1 MRNNRKE
8 MRDRKQD
15 KKRKRIIVSSLF
27 VLLISSVCLSVT
39 AQNPIIRDQ
48 FTADPTARVFNGKVY
63 LYPSH
68 DIFPPEGQ
76 RQDWFCMEDYH
87 VFSSENLTDWTDHGM
102 IVTQNKVPWVRPD
115 SYSMWAPDCVYR
127 NGKYYFY
134 FPSAPKDGRGF
145 AVGVAIADNPEGPF
159 IPEPEPIKGINGID
173 PCVLQASDG
182 NAYIFW
188 GNGRCAK
195 LKENMKELAD
205 DTPREKVKWGEREF
219 EMMGVNCLKDLPNR
233 QAEGPFAF
241 EYNGNYYLTY
251 PYVREKTEVL
261 GYAMSKNPMGPYE
274 YKGLI
279 MAEQPNGCWT
289 NHHSIINYKG
299 QWYLFYHHNYFSP
312 NDDKRR
318 SACIEKLF
326 FNADGTIQEVKQTLR
341 GVGIN
346 KATEKIEIDR
356 YSSASNDVTTALI
369 DTVNTFRSYQATLPT
384 KGSWIQYNDIDFSV
398 LTDGYLIMSV
408 KASDNTELCVR
419 EKSAKGKILAR
430 IKLEVKPDEPAN
442 GAANPMMGR
451 FRRDLRNQWLTQT
464 TKLEYIPKGVTDLV
478 ITNEGN
484 GALSVDYVM
493 FKNRPKY
500 FSPVTTPSA
509 QPDNEGFIH
518 RWLLLEPITK
528 PNSGNTVFTDSY
540 LREHFNREYFKGQ
553 QTIVPK
559 DGQKV
564 KAVFKQEQAPPGFGR
579 GARQAQPAKP
589 EVKTVTQ
596 NLTWHA
602 LDSENMNVK
611 LFRFAEKWG
620 EQIYGVLFWAVT
632 VIECDEDIKNVRLA
646 VGSNSASMW
655 WLNGEETL
663 LLSGDRRMVKDDAM
677 SHRLTLKKGRN
688 ILRGAIINGPGMS
701 DFCVRFLDEKGNP
714 VKNYSIKAQ

>member
-1 MRNNRKE
+1 MIK
-8 MRDRKQD
+8 KQ
-15 KKRKRIIVSSLF
+15 LF
-27 VLLISSVCLSVT
+27 VSLLALPLLAQ
-39 AQNPIIRDQ
+39 AQNPVIRDQ
-48 FTADPTARVFNGKVY
+48 FAADPTARVFKDKVY

-87 VFSSENLTDWTDHGM
+87 VFSSENLTDWTDHGV
-102 IVTQNKVPWVRPD
+102 IVTQNKVPWVKPD
-115 SYSMWAPDCVYR
+115 SYSMWAPDCIER

-145 AVGVAIADNPEGPF
+145 GIGVAISDSPEGPF
-159 IPEPEPIKGINGID
+159 IPEPENIKGISGID

-188 GNGRCAK
+188 GAGRCAK
-195 LKENMKELAD
+195 LKPNMKELAD
-205 DTPREKVKWGEREF
+205 DTPTETVKWGDHEF
-219 EMMGVNCLKDLPNR
+219 ELSGVNCLKDLPNR

-251 PYVREKTEVL
+251 PYVRENTEVL

-279 MAEQPNGCWT
+279 MPEHDNGCWT

-299 QWYLFYHHNYFSP
+299 QWYLFYHRNHFSP
-312 NDDKRR
+312 RDDKRR
-318 SACIEKLF
+318 SVCIEKLF
-326 FNADGTIQEVKQTLR
+326 FNPDGTIQEVKQTMR

-346 KATEKIEIDR
+346 QATEKIEIDR
-356 YSSASNDVTTALI
+356 YSSASDDVTTQLI
-369 DTVNTFRSYQATLPT
+369 DTVNTFRSFQANLPQ
-384 KGSWIQYNDIDFSV
+384 KGSWICYKDINFDC
-398 LTDGYLIMSV
+398 LTDGYLVVSA
-408 KASDNTELCVR
+408 KAADNTAFYIR
-419 EKSAKGKILAR
+419 EKSADGQIIAKIDMT
-430 IKLEVKPDEPAN
+430 VKPETPA
-442 GAANPMMGR
+442 GMPAM
-451 FRRDLRNQWLTQT
+451 FRRDYSNQWLTMT
-464 TKLEYIPKGVTDLV
+464 APLAYPLKGVSDLV
-478 ITNEGN
+478 ITCEGDA
-484 GALSVDYVM
+484 GVSVDWIQ

-500 FSPVTTPSA
+500 FSPATA
-509 QPDNEGFIH
+509 AAAKPDDNGFIR
-518 RWLLLEPITK
+518 RWLLLEPIDK
-528 PNSGNTVFTDSY
+528 PNPGNTVFTDTY

-564 KAVFKQEQAPPGFGR
+564 KATFKQEQAPAGFGR
-579 GARQAQPAKP
+579 GAEAPAQP

-602 LDSENMNVK
+602 LDSENFNVK

-620 EQIYGVLFWAVT
+620 QQVYGVLFWAVT
-632 VIECDEDIKNVRLA
+632 IIDCPEDIENVRLA

-655 WLNGEETL
+655 WLNGQETL
-663 LLSGDRRMVKDDAM
+663 LLSGDRRMVEDDAM
-677 SHRLTLKKGRN
+677 SPRLTLKKGRN

-701 DFCVRFLDEKGNP
+701 DFCVHFLDEKGNP
-714 VKNYSIKAQ
+714 VTNYSIKAQ

>member
-1 MRNNRKE
+1 MKH
-8 MRDRKQD
+8 
-15 KKRKRIIVSSLF
+15 
-27 VLLISSVCLSVT
+27 LIAIFLVGVPLALS
-39 AQNPIIRDQ
+39 AQNPVIRNQ
-48 FTADPTARVFNGKVY
+48 FSADPTARVFNNKVY

-68 DIFPPEGQ
+68 DIKPPVGQ

-102 IVTQNKVPWVRPD
+102 IVTQNKVPWVRPN

-134 FPSAPKDGRGF
+134 FPSSPNAGGGF
-145 AVGVAIADNPEGPF
+145 AVGVAIADSPEGPF

-173 PCVLQASDG
+173 PCVLLASDG

-195 LKENMKELAD
+195 LKDNMKELAD
-205 DTPREKVKWGEREF
+205 DNPKSTVKFGNREM
-219 EMMGVNCLKDLPNR
+219 EMIGANCLEGLPNR

-251 PYVREKTEVL
+251 PYVRENTEVL

-279 MAEQPNGCWT
+279 MAEHANGCWT

-299 QWYLFYHHNYFSP
+299 QWYLFYHHNDFSP
-312 NDDKRR
+312 SDDKRR
-318 SACIEKLF
+318 SVCIEKLF
-326 FNADGTIQEVKQTLR
+326 FNADGTIKEVKPTMR

-346 KATEKIEIDR
+346 NATEKIEIDR
-356 YSSASNDVTTALI
+356 YSEASSDVTTQLI
-369 DTVNTFRSYQATLPT
+369 DTINTFRSYQAALPK
-384 KGSWIQYNDIDFSV
+384 KGSWLRYNDVDFSS
-398 LTDGYLIMSV
+398 LTSDSYVIISV
-408 KASDNTELCVR
+408 KASGNTAFSIR
-419 EKSAKGKILAR
+419 EKSATGKVIAKVSLDNIVPPETPNA
-430 IKLEVKPDEPAN
+430 PA
-442 GAANPMMGR
+442 GGGMMGR
-451 FRRDLRNQWLTQT
+451 FRRDMRGQWLTQT
-464 TKLEYIPKGVTDLV
+464 VALDYVPKGVTDLV
-478 ITNEGN
+478 VTNDGDAEI
-484 GALSVDYVM
+484 AVDYVL

-500 FSPVTTPSA
+500 FSPSTAAAIS
-509 QPDNEGFIH
+509 PDNEGFIH
-518 RWLLLEPITK
+518 RWMLLEPINK
-528 PNSGNTVFTDSY
+528 PNSGNTVFTDTY

-553 QTIVPK
+553 QTILHK

-564 KAVFKQEQAPPGFGR
+564 QAVFKQEQAPAGFGR
-579 GARQAQPAKP
+579 GMQQAPAQP
-589 EVKTVTQ
+589 EVKTVKQT
-596 NLTWHA
+596 LTWHA

-611 LFRFAEKWG
+611 LFRFAEKYG
-620 EQIYGVLFWAVT
+620 EQVYGVLFWAVT
-632 VIECDEDIKNVRLA
+632 IIDCPEEIKDVRLA

-677 SHRLTLKKGRN
+677 SKRITLKKGRN
-688 ILRGAIINGPGMS
+688 VLRGAIINGPGMS

-714 VKNYSIKAQ
+714 VTNYTIINNK

>member
-1 MRNNRKE
+1 
-8 MRDRKQD
+8 
-15 KKRKRIIVSSLF
+15 
-27 VLLISSVCLSVT
+27 
-39 AQNPIIRDQ
+39 
-48 FTADPTARVFNGKVY
+48 
-63 LYPSH
+63 
-68 DIFPPEGQ
+68 
-76 RQDWFCMEDYH
+76 
-87 VFSSENLTDWTDHGM
+87 M
-102 IVTQNKVPWVRPD
+102 IVTQNKVPWVRRD
-115 SYSMWAPDCVYR
+115 SYSMWAPDCVER

-134 FPSAPKDGRGF
+134 FPSAPAEGRGGF
-145 AVGVAIADNPEGPF
+145 AVGVAIADRPEGPF

-195 LKENMKELAD
+195 LKPNMKELAD

-289 NHHSIINYKG
+289 NHHSIVNYKG

-312 NDDKRR
+312 SDDKRR
-318 SACIEKLF
+318 SVCIEKLY

-346 KATEKIEIDR
+346 KATERIEIDR
-356 YSSASNDVTTALI
+356 YSSASNDVTEALI
-369 DTVNTFRSYQATLPT
+369 DTVNTFRSYQATLPD
-384 KGSWIQYNDIDFSV
+384 KGSWIQYNDIDFGV
-398 LTDGYLIMSV
+398 LDDCYMMINV
-408 KASDNTELCVR
+408 KAADNTELCVR
-419 EKSAKGKILAR
+419 EKNAKGKVIAR
-430 IKLEVKPDEPAN
+430 IKLTVKPQEPAN
-442 GAANPMMGR
+442 GNPMMNR

-464 TKLEYIPKGVTDLV
+464 VNLEYLPKGVTDLC
-478 ITNEGN
+478 ITNEGD
-484 GALSVDYVM
+484 GALSVDWM
-493 FKNRPKY
+493 QFKNRPKY
-500 FSPVTTPSA
+500 FTPVSHTAAPA
-509 QPDNEGFIH
+509 KPDEEGFIR
-518 RWLLLEPITK
+518 RWMLLEPIDK

-564 KAVFKQEQAPPGFGR
+564 TAVFKQEQAPAGFGR
-579 GARQAQPAKP
+579 GAQPPAQP
-589 EVKTVTQ
+589 EVKTVKQT
-596 NLTWHA
+596 LTWRA
-602 LDSENMNVK
+602 LDSNMFNVK

-620 EQIYGVLFWAVT
+620 TKVYGVLFWAVT
-632 VIECDEDIKNVRLA
+632 VIDCPEEIKDVRLA

-677 SHRLTLKKGRN
+677 SHRITLKKGRN

-701 DFCVRFLDEKGNP
+701 DFCVRFIDENGKP
-714 VKNYSIKAQ
+714 VTNYTIINNK

>member
-1 MRNNRKE
+1 M
-8 MRDRKQD
+8 
-15 KKRKRIIVSSLF
+15 KKLLSLF
-27 VLLISSVCLSVT
+27 FVGVPLLAV
-39 AQNPIIRDQ
+39 AQNPVIRDQ
-48 FTADPTARVFNGKVY
+48 FSADPTARVFNDKVY

-68 DIFPPEGQ
+68 DIMPPEGQ

-87 VFSSENLTDWTDHGM
+87 VFSSENLTDWTDHGV

-134 FPSAPKDGRGF
+134 FPSAPAAGKGF
-145 AVGVAIADNPEGPF
+145 GFGIGVAIADSPEGPF
-159 IPEPEPIKGINGID
+159 IPEPEPIKGISGID

-188 GNGRCAK
+188 GAGRCAK
-195 LKENMKELAD
+195 LKPNMKEIAD
-205 DTPREKVKWGEREF
+205 DTPTEKVKWGEREF
-219 EMMGVNCLKDLPNR
+219 EMKGVNCLKDLPNR

-251 PYVREKTEVL
+251 PYVRENTEVL

-279 MAEQPNGCWT
+279 MAEHDNGCWT

-299 QWYLFYHHNYFSP
+299 QWYLFYHRNHFSP
-312 NDDKRR
+312 RDDKRR
-318 SACIEKLF
+318 SVCIEKLY
-326 FNADGTIQEVKQTLR
+326 FNPDGTIQEVKPTLR

-346 KATEKIEIDR
+346 QATEKIDVDR
-356 YSSASNDVTTALI
+356 FSTASADVTSQLI
-369 DTVNTFRSYQATLPT
+369 DTVNTFRGFEATLPV
-384 KGSWIQYNDIDFSV
+384 KGSWMKYTDVDFTNLS
-398 LTDGYLIMSV
+398 DGYVIV
-408 KASDNTELCVR
+408 
-419 EKSAKGKILAR
+419 SAKAAGNTKFFIRENTANGKVIAE
-430 IKLEVKPDEPAN
+430 IEMTVKPETPEGMPA
-442 GAANPMMGR
+442 M
-451 FRRDLRNQWLTQT
+451 FRRDFSNQWLSLTAPLNYT
-464 TKLEYIPKGVTDLV
+464 PKGVANLV
-478 ITNEGN
+478 ITCEGDA
-484 GALSVDYVM
+484 GVSIDWVQ

-500 FSPVTTPSA
+500 FSPVTTPAA
-509 QPDNEGFIH
+509 QPDDEGFIR
-518 RWLLLEPITK
+518 RWMLLEPIDK

-540 LREHFNREYFKGQ
+540 LREHFGMEYFKGQ

-559 DGQKV
+559 NGQKV
-564 KAVFKQEQAPPGFGR
+564 KVSFKREEVPAGFGR
-579 GARQAQPAKP
+579 GFGQQQAPAEP
-589 EVKTVTQ
+589 VIKTVNQT
-596 NLTWHA
+596 LTWHA

-620 EQIYGVLFWAVT
+620 QQVYGVLFWAVT
-632 VIECDEDIKNVRLA
+632 IIDCDEDIENVRLA

-655 WLNGEETL
+655 WLNGEEAL

-677 SHRLTLKKGRN
+677 SPRLTLKKGRN

>member
-1 MRNNRKE
+1 M
-8 MRDRKQD
+8 
-15 KKRKRIIVSSLF
+15 KK
-27 VLLISSVCLSVT
+27 LLLLALALPLTVV

-48 FTADPTARVFNGKVY
+48 FTADPTARVFNDKVY

-102 IVTQNKVPWVRPD
+102 IVTQNNVPWVRPN

-134 FPSAPKDGRGF
+134 FPSAPATGMGF
-145 AVGVAIADNPEGPF
+145 AVGVAISDNPEGPF

-173 PCVLQASDG
+173 PCVLLASDG

-195 LKENMKELAD
+195 LKDNMKELAD
-205 DTPREKVKWGEREF
+205 DNPRETVKWGNREM
-219 EMMGVNCLKDLPNR
+219 EMVGVHCLKDLPNR

-251 PYVREKTEVL
+251 PYVRENTEVL
-261 GYAMSKNPMGPYE
+261 AYAMSKNPMGPYE

-289 NHHSIINYKG
+289 NHHSIVNYKG
-299 QWYLFYHHNYFSP
+299 QWYLFYHHNYLSP

-318 SACIEKLF
+318 SACIEKLY
-326 FNADGTIQEVKQTLR
+326 FNADGTIQEVKQTIR

-369 DTVNTFRSYQATLPT
+369 DTINTFRGYQATLPT
-384 KGSWIQYNDIDFSV
+384 RGSWIQYNDIDFNC
-398 LTDGYLIMSV
+398 LTDGYMLINV
-408 KASDNTELCVR
+408 KAADNTEVCIR
-419 EKSAKGKILAR
+419 EKSAKGKVIAR
-430 IKLEVKPDEPAN
+430 IKLEVKPEQPA
-442 GAANPMMGR
+442 GAPAMMAR
-451 FRRDLRNQWLTQT
+451 FRRDMRNQWLTQT
-464 TKLEYIPKGVTDLV
+464 VALENSPSGISDLV
-478 ITNEGN
+478 ITNEGD
-484 GALSVDYVM
+484 GALSVDWIQ

-500 FSPVTTPSA
+500 FSPVTTA
-509 QPDNEGFIH
+509 TAKPDNDGFIR
-518 RWLLLEPITK
+518 RWMLLEPIDK

-540 LREHFNREYFKGQ
+540 LREHFNREYFKDQ
-553 QTIVPK
+553 QTILPK

-564 KAVFKQEQAPPGFGR
+564 KAVFKQEQAPAGFGR
-579 GARQAQPAKP
+579 GAQAPAQP

-602 LDSENMNVK
+602 LDSENFNVK

-620 EQIYGVLFWAVT
+620 TKVYGVLFWGVT
-632 VIECDEDIKNVRLA
+632 IIDCPEEIKDVRLA

-655 WLNGEETL
+655 WLNGQEVL
-663 LLSGDRRMVKDDAM
+663 LLSGDRRMVEDDCM
-677 SHRLTLKKGRN
+677 SQRLTLKKGRN

-714 VKNYSIKAQ
+714 VTNYNVTIQ

>member
-1 MRNNRKE
+1 M
-8 MRDRKQD
+8 
-15 KKRKRIIVSSLF
+15 KKILTF
-27 VLLISSVCLSVT
+27 ALLAVPLIAT

-68 DIFPPEGQ
+68 DIKPPVGQ

-87 VFSSENLTDWTDHGM
+87 VFSSENLTDWTDHGV
-102 IVTQNKVPWVRPD
+102 IVTQNKVPWVRPN
-115 SYSMWAPDCVYR
+115 SYSMWAPDCVER

-134 FPSAPKDGRGF
+134 FPSAPQAGGGF
-145 AVGVAIADNPEGPF
+145 AVGVAIADSPEGPF

-195 LKENMKELAD
+195 LKPNMKELAD
-205 DTPREKVKWGEREF
+205 DNPKEKVKWGNREI
-219 EMMGVNCLKDLPNR
+219 EMVGVNCLQGLPNR

-251 PYVREKTEVL
+251 PYVRENTEVL

-279 MAEQPNGCWT
+279 MPEHENCWT
-289 NHHSIINYKG
+289 NHHSIVNYKG
-299 QWYLFYHHNYFSP
+299 QWYLFYHQNAFSP
-312 NDDKRR
+312 SDDKRR
-318 SACIEKLF
+318 SVQIDKLY
-326 FNADGTIQEVKQTLR
+326 FNPDGTIQEVKKTMR

-356 YSSASNDVTTALI
+356 YSSASNDVTTELI
-369 DTVNTFRSYQATLPT
+369 DTVNTFRSYQATLPV
-384 KGSWIQYNDIDFSV
+384 KGSWLCYKDIDFSC
-398 LTDGYLIMSV
+398 LTDAYLLVNV
-408 KASDNTELCVR
+408 KAADNTEFCIR
-419 EKSAKGKILAR
+419 EKTATGKILAR
-430 IKLEVKPDEPAN
+430 IKLTVKPEEPA
-442 GAANPMMGR
+442 GAAANPMMAR

-464 TKLEYIPKGVTDLV
+464 AALEYVPKGITDLV
-478 ITNEGN
+478 VTNEGN
-484 GALSVDYVM
+484 GALSVDFVR

-509 QPDNEGFIH
+509 KPDDEGFIR
-518 RWLLLEPITK
+518 RWMLLEPIDK
-528 PNSGNTVFTDSY
+528 PNSGNTVFTDTY

-553 QTIVPK
+553 QTILPK

-564 KAVFKQEQAPPGFGR
+564 TAVFKQEQAPAGFGR
-579 GARQAQPAKP
+579 GMQQQVEGPQ
-589 EVKTVTQ
+589 VKTVKQT
-596 NLTWHA
+596 LTWHA

-620 EQIYGVLFWAVT
+620 TKVYGVLFWAVT
-632 VIECDEDIKNVRLA
+632 VIDCPEEIKDVRLA

-655 WLNGEETL
+655 WINGEETL
-663 LLSGDRRMVKDDAM
+663 LLSGDRRMVKDDAV
-677 SHRLTLKKGRN
+677 SQRLTLKKGRN

-701 DFCVRFLDEKGNP
+701 DFCVRFIDEKGNP
-714 VKNYSIKAQ
+714 VTNYSITTNSK

>member
-1 MRNNRKE
+1 MKH
-8 MRDRKQD
+8 
-15 KKRKRIIVSSLF
+15 
-27 VLLISSVCLSVT
+27 LIAIFLVGVPLALS
-39 AQNPIIRDQ
+39 AQNPVIRNQ
-48 FTADPTARVFNGKVY
+48 FSADPTARVFNNKVY

-68 DIFPPEGQ
+68 DIKPPVGQ

-102 IVTQNKVPWVRPD
+102 IVTQNKVPWVRPN

-134 FPSAPKDGRGF
+134 FPSSPNAGGGF
-145 AVGVAIADNPEGPF
+145 AVGVAIADSPEGPF

-173 PCVLQASDG
+173 PCVLLASDG

-195 LKENMKELAD
+195 LKDNMKELAD
-205 DTPREKVKWGEREF
+205 DNPKSTVKFGNREM
-219 EMMGVNCLKDLPNR
+219 EMIGANCLEGLPNR

-251 PYVREKTEVL
+251 PYVRENTEVL

-279 MAEQPNGCWT
+279 MAEHANGCWT

-299 QWYLFYHHNYFSP
+299 QWYLFYHHNDFSP
-312 NDDKRR
+312 SDDKRR
-318 SACIEKLF
+318 SVCIEKLF
-326 FNADGTIQEVKQTLR
+326 FNADGTIKEVKPTMR

-346 KATEKIEIDR
+346 NATEKIEIDR
-356 YSSASNDVTTALI
+356 YSEASSDVTTQLI
-369 DTVNTFRSYQATLPT
+369 DTINTFRSYQAALPK
-384 KGSWIQYNDIDFSV
+384 KGSWLRYNDVDFSS
-398 LTDGYLIMSV
+398 LTSDSYVIISV
-408 KASDNTELCVR
+408 KASGNTAFSIR
-419 EKSAKGKILAR
+419 EKSATGKVIAKVSLDNIVPPETPNA
-430 IKLEVKPDEPAN
+430 PA
-442 GAANPMMGR
+442 GGGMMGR
-451 FRRDLRNQWLTQT
+451 FRRDMRGQWLTQT
-464 TKLEYIPKGVTDLV
+464 VALDYVPKGVTDLV
-478 ITNEGN
+478 VTNDGDAEI
-484 GALSVDYVM
+484 AVDYVL

-500 FSPVTTPSA
+500 FSPSTAAAIS
-509 QPDNEGFIH
+509 PDNEGFIH
-518 RWLLLEPITK
+518 RWMLLEPINK
-528 PNSGNTVFTDSY
+528 PNSGNTVFTDTY

-553 QTIVPK
+553 QTILPK

-564 KAVFKQEQAPPGFGR
+564 QAVFKQEQAPAGFGR
-579 GARQAQPAKP
+579 GMQQAPAQP
-589 EVKTVTQ
+589 EVKTVKQT
-596 NLTWHA
+596 LTWHA

-611 LFRFAEKWG
+611 LFRFAEKYG
-620 EQIYGVLFWAVT
+620 EQVYGVLFWAVT
-632 VIECDEDIKNVRLA
+632 IIDCPEEIKDVRLA

-655 WLNGEETL
+655 WLNGEEAL

-677 SHRLTLKKGRN
+677 SKRITLKKGRN
-688 ILRGAIINGPGMS
+688 VLRGAIINGPGMS

-714 VKNYSIKAQ
+714 VKNFKVTTNSEKK

>member
-1 MRNNRKE
+1 M
-8 MRDRKQD
+8 
-15 KKRKRIIVSSLF
+15 KKLLSFIF
-27 VLLISSVCLSVT
+27 VGVPLLAV
-39 AQNPIIRDQ
+39 AQNPVIRDQ
-48 FTADPTARVFNGKVY
+48 FTADPTARVFNNKVY

-68 DIFPPEGQ
+68 DIVPPEGQ

-87 VFSSENLTDWTDHGM
+87 VFSSENLTDWTDHGV

-115 SYSMWAPDCVYR
+115 SYAMWAPDCVER

-134 FPSAPKDGRGF
+134 FPAAPAEGKGF
-145 AVGVAIADNPEGPF
+145 GFGVGVAIADSPEGPF

-173 PCVLQASDG
+173 PCVLLASDG

-188 GNGRCAK
+188 GAGRCAK
-195 LKENMKELAD
+195 LKDNMKEIAD
-205 DTPREKVKWGEREF
+205 DTPTEKVKFRDREF
-219 EMMGVNCLKDLPNR
+219 EMKGVNCLKGLPSR

-251 PYVREKTEVL
+251 PYVRENTEVL

-279 MAEQPNGCWT
+279 MAEHENCWT
-289 NHHSIINYKG
+289 NHHSIVNYKG
-299 QWYLFYHHNYFSP
+299 QWYLFYHKNGFSP
-312 NDDKRR
+312 RDDKRR
-318 SACIEKLF
+318 SVQIEKLF
-326 FNADGTIQEVKQTLR
+326 FNPDGTIQEVKPTLR

-346 KATEKIEIDR
+346 QATERIEIDR
-356 YSSASNDVTTALI
+356 YSEASSDVTTQLI
-369 DTVNTFRSYQATLPT
+369 DTVNTFRSYEATLPV
-384 KGSWIQYNDIDFSV
+384 KGSWMKYNDVDFGC
-398 LTDGYLIMSV
+398 LTDGYVIISA
-408 KASDNTELCVR
+408 KAAGNTKFYIR
-419 EKSAKGKILAR
+419 EKSADGKVIA
-430 IKLEVKPDEPAN
+430 EVDMTVKPETPA
-442 GAANPMMGR
+442 GMPAM
-451 FRRDLRNQWLTQT
+451 FRRDFSNQWLSLTAPLNYT
-464 TKLEYIPKGVTDLV
+464 PKGVTDLV
-478 ITNEGN
+478 ITVEGDA
-484 GALSVDYVM
+484 GVSVDYVQ

-500 FSPVTTPSA
+500 FSPVTAQPA
-509 QPDNEGFIH
+509 QPDEEGFIR
-518 RWLLLEPITK
+518 RWLLLEPIDK

-540 LREHFNREYFKGQ
+540 LREHFNTEYFKGQ

-564 KAVFKQEQAPPGFGR
+564 KAEYKKVEVAPGFGR
-579 GARQAQPAKP
+579 SFGQQEPAEPKVTT
-589 EVKTVTQ
+589 VKQT
-596 NLTWHA
+596 LTWHA

-620 EQIYGVLFWAVT
+620 QQVYGVLFWAVT
-632 VIECDEDIKNVRLA
+632 IIDCDEDIENVRLA

-655 WLNGEETL
+655 WLNGQEAL

-677 SHRLTLKKGRN
+677 SPRLTLKKGRN

-714 VKNYSIKAQ
+714 VTGYTLNVK